1 MILDEIAEKTR
12 TRVQKAKRKHPLEE
26 IRTQAEAMNADTGF
40 PFYKALEKK
49 QLSYI
54 CEVKKASPSK
64 GLIAEDFPYVQI
76 AKEYERAGADAISC
90 LTEPFYFQGADRYL
104 KEITEAVHIPVLRK
118 DFVVDAYMIYEAKL
132 LGASAVLLICA
143 ILDKETVSE
152 YIKIAK
158 RLGMTALVEAHD
170 LTRDQGGD

>member
-1 MILDEIAEKTR
+1 M
-12 TRVQKAKRKHPLEE
+12 
-26 IRTQAEAMNADTGF
+26 
-40 PFYKALEKK
+40 
-49 QLSYI
+49 
-54 CEVKKASPSK
+54 
-64 GLIAEDFPYVQI
+64 
-76 AKEYERAGADAISC
+76 
-90 LTEPFYFQGADRYL
+90 
-104 KEITEAVHIPVLRK
+104 HIPVLRK

-170 LTRDQGGD
+170 LTEIKEAIDAGAEVIGVNNRDLRDFTVDVHNSTRYREMIPKEILFVSESGIQNEEDIRVLKENGTNAVLIGETLMRSNDKKGMLEALNGGPLR